1 MGMLTLSRSLDSV
14 RSTRSF
20 AVTKVTKICCIGAG
34 YVGGPTCAVIAD
46 KCPHIQVTVVDLD
59 AERIRRWN
67 EGPVLPI
74 FEPGL
79 QPIVDRCRGRNL
91 FFSTNVDQ
99 AIEEADL
106 IFVSVNTPTKTTG
119 QGAGMAADLC
129 YIESACRSI
138 VKAAKSDKIIVEK
151 STVPCR
157 TAESILS
164 ILQTNTTGDI
174 KYEVLSNPEF
184 LAEGTAIRDLLAPD
198 RVLIGAMS
206 TEGGRVA
213 QNALV
218 EVYANWIPT
227 DRIITTNLW
236 SSELSKLAA
245 NALLAQR
252 ISSINAL
259 SAVCEATGADI
270 DEVARA
276 VGKDKRIGPY
286 FLKAS
291 IGFGGSCFQKDIL
304 NLVYLSESLNLKEVA
319 EYWLQVYKI
328 NEFQKTRFTKNIV
341 NTMFKT
347 LSGKRIA
354 VLGYAYKKDTGDTRE
369 TAALTVVR
377 QLLQERARVAIY
389 DPVVEESAIMADL
402 NGLPEFKLAQCKQ
415 TTSVT
420 ITRSA
425 YEATEG
431 ADAIVICTEWDE
443 FKSLDYQRIYH
454 GMRKPAFVFD
464 GRLILDRD
472 QLTEIGF
479 RVQAIGKSTICDDHL
494 CF

>member
-1 MGMLTLSRSLDSV
+1 MGMLTASRSLDSV
-14 RSTRSF
+14 QRPF
-20 AVTKVTKICCIGAG
+20 AISKVTRICCIGAG

-46 KCPHIQVTVVDLD
+46 KCPHVQVTVVDLD

-79 QPIVDRCRGRNL
+79 QPIVGRCRGSNL
-91 FFSTNVDQ
+91 HFSTDVHG
-99 AIEEADL
+99 AIKEADL
-106 IFVSVNTPTKTTG
+106 IFISVNTPTKYTG

-129 YIESACRSI
+129 YVESACRSI
-138 VKAAKSDKIIVEK
+138 VEAARSDKIIVEK

-164 ILQTNTTGDI
+164 ILQTNHHPDV
-174 KYEVLSNPEF
+174 KFEVLNNPEF
-184 LAEGTAIRDLLAPD
+184 LAEGTAINDLLNPD
-198 RVLIGAMS
+198 RVLIGSMN
-206 TEGGRVA
+206 TGNGLIA

-218 EVYANWIPT
+218 EVYANWIPIE
-227 DRIITTNLW
+227 RIITTNLW

-304 NLVYLSESLNLKEVA
+304 NLVYLSESLNLKEVS

-328 NEFQKTRFTKNIV
+328 NEFQKSRFTKNVV

-347 LSGKRIA
+347 VTGKKIA
-354 VLGYAYKKDTGDTRE
+354 LLGYAYKKDTGDTRE
-369 TAALTVVR
+369 TAALTVVK
-377 QLLQERARVAIY
+377 QLIQERACICVY
-389 DPVVEESAIMADL
+389 DPVVEESSILNDL
-402 NGLPEFKLAQCKQ
+402 NNLPEYKLAQCK
-415 TTSVT
+415 TSTSVQ
-420 ITRSA
+420 ITKDVYSA
-425 YEATEG
+425 CEG
-431 ADAIVICTEWDE
+431 ADALIICTEWDE
-443 FKSLDYQRIYH
+443 FKTLDYQRIYH
-454 GMRKPAFVFD
+454 SMRKPAFIFD
-464 GRLILDRD
+464 GRLILDRQ
-472 QLTEIGF
+472 QLAQIGF
-479 RVQAIGKSTICDDHL
+479 SIHTIGKSEICDDHL

>member
-1 MGMLTLSRSLDSV
+1 MVMLIPSRSVDSI
-14 RSTRSF
+14 RSNRSF
-20 AVTKVTKICCIGAG
+20 SVTKVNKICCIGAG

-67 EGPVLPI
+67 EGPTLPI

-79 QPIVDRCRGRNL
+79 EPIVERCRGLNL
-91 FFSTNVDQ
+91 FFSTDVER

-106 IFVSVNTPTKTTG
+106 IFISVNTPTKVTG

-138 VKAAKSDKIIVEK
+138 VKASKSDKIVVEK

-157 TAESILS
+157 TAESVLS
-164 ILQTNTTGDI
+164 ILQSNTQGDI

-198 RVLIGAMS
+198 RVLIGAMN
-206 TEGGRVA
+206 TCGGQLA
-213 QNALV
+213 QHALV
-218 EVYANWIPT
+218 DIYANWIPT

-270 DEVARA
+270 DEVAGA
-276 VGKDKRIGPY
+276 VGRDKRIGPH

-291 IGFGGSCFQKDIL
+291 IG
-304 NLVYLSESLNLKEVA
+304 
-319 EYWLQVYKI
+319 
-328 NEFQKTRFTKNIV
+328 
-341 NTMFKT
+341 T
-347 LSGKRIA
+347 L
-354 VLGYAYKKDTGDTRE
+354 
-369 TAALTVVR
+369 
-377 QLLQERARVAIY
+377 
-389 DPVVEESAIMADL
+389 
-402 NGLPEFKLAQCKQ
+402 
-415 TTSVT
+415 
-420 ITRSA
+420 
-425 YEATEG
+425 
-431 ADAIVICTEWDE
+431 
-443 FKSLDYQRIYH
+443 
-454 GMRKPAFVFD
+454 
-464 GRLILDRD
+464 
-472 QLTEIGF
+472 
-479 RVQAIGKSTICDDHL
+479 
-494 CF
+494 